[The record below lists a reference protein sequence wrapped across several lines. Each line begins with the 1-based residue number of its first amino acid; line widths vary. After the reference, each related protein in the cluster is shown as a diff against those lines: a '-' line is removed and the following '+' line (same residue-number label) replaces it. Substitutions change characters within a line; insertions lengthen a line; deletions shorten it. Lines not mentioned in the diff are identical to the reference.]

1 MRSLTLLLLP
11 AALIAGQPRYAR
23 LGEFEGPVEVQLQAS
38 DAWMP
43 AERNLPL
50 PELAWIRTG
59 SGARVEIEFDDGGVW
74 RLGPESQGEISD
86 CARLSTGQRVTLLS
100 LDHGLAY
107 FTGKPGVND
116 SLSLAVPGAQAILT
130 HGARLRLE
138 AQGEWSRISVLEG
151 SARFSSPA
159 AEIELPQGL
168 YAQVEPANRERFFLE
183 RKIPAL
189 DLDHWSGGR
198 DRLMASTSAQ
208 QHVLA
213 KYGLADLDAAGTW
226 IDTGPVSYTHLVMP
240 SRNDAPTITVLPA
253 TMGVDCRPISP
264 VTRSGRM
271 V

>member
-1 MRSLTLLLLP
+1 
-11 AALIAGQPRYAR
+11 
-23 LGEFEGPVEVQLQAS
+23 
-38 DAWMP
+38 
-43 AERNLPL
+43 
-50 PELAWIRTG
+50 
-59 SGARVEIEFDDGGVW
+59 
-74 RLGPESQGEISD
+74 
-86 CARLSTGQRVTLLS
+86 LLS